1 MFLKAADKKDK
12 NTGKIYRYYKLC
24 ESYRI
29 GNKVRHRTIHVL
41 GKLEELEN
49 EDERKALADRIEEIL
64 TGGLEIFPSQVPG
77 HVEKLADRLC
87 AQIREKGLFEDGV
100 PRPAREKVEHAG
112 QDLQMVDLSSV
123 ELEDVRE
130 IGTEWLCK
138 QALEEIQL
146 GGFLSSQGWDKTQV
160 DTALMH
166 IISRAAFPASEH
178 KTALWINE
186 NSSVSE
192 LFHVPP
198 ESINRFHLY
207 KISKL
212 LYKHRESIEKYLS
225 LRTNEIFDLQD
236 RIILYDLTNTY
247 FEGRKAG
254 SHLARFGRSK
264 EKRNDAKI
272 VALALVVNVEGFVK
286 YSHIYEGNVADC
298 KTMGET
304 LSGLSARTSD
314 SGRKALVVIDAGIA
328 TEDNLEMIRSLGH
341 DYVCVSRS
349 RLTDYQ
355 VSEEDMVHIED
366 NRHNSIHISWV
377 SSDDSQDSFLYVHS
391 KMKEVKET
399 SMNDHF
405 CQRYEEELRG
415 LSQQLQKSTGKKN
428 YYGTVM
434 ERIGRIKER
443 YPAVNKYYKVDIK
456 VKDGRIKDLTW
467 QRKPLRGPSNEGV
480 YFIRT
485 NLKQVEEKMVWD
497 IYNTIRGVE
506 STFRVLK
513 TDLHLRPVFHR
524 KDDHMMAHLYLG
536 ILAYMVV
543 HAIRFRLSNH
553 GIHYDWQ
560 NIRRIMNTQKDGTI
574 SVNDSQG
581 KKIHIRVCS
590 KPSAGVRE
598 IYTAMGY
605 KPMPF
610 HRRRFVFPEFRK

>member
-12 NTGKIYRYYKLC
+12 ITGKIYRYYKLC

-29 GNKVRHRTIHVL
+29 GNKVRHRTIHVV

-49 EDERKALADRIEEIL
+49 ESEKKILADRIEQLL
-64 TGGLEIFPSQVPG
+64 TGCREIFPVDIPK
-77 HVEKLADRLC
+77 HIEKLANMLC
-87 AQIREKGLFEDGV
+87 ARIRQRALLQDAHEHSSQEKAE
-100 PRPAREKVEHAG
+100 RASE
-112 QDLQMVDLSSV
+112 DLQKVDLSTI

-138 QALEEIQL
+138 QALEEL
-146 GGFLSSQGWDKTQV
+146 HLEGFLMSQGFDKGQS

-186 NSSVSE
+186 NSSVTE
-192 LFHVPP
+192 LFQVRP

-207 KISKL
+207 KTSKL
-212 LYKHRESIEKYLS
+212 LYRHKDEIEKLLS

-247 FEGRKAG
+247 FEGRKES
-254 SHLARFGRSK
+254 SHMARFGRSK
-264 EKRNDAKI
+264 EKRSDAKI

-286 YSHIYEGNVADC
+286 YSHIYEGNIADC
-298 KTMGET
+298 KTLGET
-304 LSGLSARTSD
+304 LSTLSSRTSD
-314 SGRKALVVIDAGIA
+314 TLRKALIVIDAGIA
-328 TEDNLEMIRSLGH
+328 TEDNLETIRGLGH
-341 DYVCVSRS
+341 DYVCVSRTK
-349 RLTDYQ
+349 LKDYDIP
-355 VSEEDMVHIED
+355 EDLVHIED
-366 NRHNSIHISWV
+366 NRHHSIHIKWV
-377 SSDDSQDSFLYVHS
+377 SSDDSKDSFLYVHS

-405 CQRYEEELRG
+405 CQRYEEELSN

-428 YYGTVM
+428 HYYAVI
-434 ERIGRIKER
+434 ERLGRIKER
-443 YPAVNKYYKVDIK
+443 YPAAVKHYKVDTKI
-456 VKDGRIKDLTW
+456 KDGRIKDVTW
-467 QRKPLRGPSNEGV
+467 QKKPLPGPSNEGV

-485 NLKQVEEKMVWD
+485 SLPQIEEKMVWD

-524 KDDHMMAHLYLG
+524 TDDHMMAHLNLG

-543 HAIRFRLSNH
+543 HTIRFRLSKR
-553 GIHYDWQ
+553 GIHHDWQ
-560 NIRRIMNTQKDGTI
+560 NIRRIMNTQKAGTI

-581 KKIHIRVCS
+581 KKIHIRICS
-590 KPSAGVRE
+590 KPTTGVKE
-598 IYTAMGY
+598 IYEAMGY

-610 HRRRFVFPEFRK
+610 HRRRFVFPEIRK

>member
-12 NTGKIYRYYKLC
+12 KTGKIYRYYKLC

-29 GNKVRHRTIHVL
+29 GDKVRHRTIHVL
-41 GKLEELEN
+41 GKLEEIEN
-49 EDERKALADRIEEIL
+49 ENERKILADRIEQLL
-64 TGGLEIFPSQVPG
+64 TGSMEIFPSQVPG
-77 HVEKLADRLC
+77 HVEKLAGRLY
-87 AQIREKGLFEDGV
+87 AQIREKGLLEDAGLL
-100 PRPAREKVEHAG
+100 PEWEKDEHAA
-112 QDLQMVDLSSV
+112 QDLQMVDLSTI

-130 IGTEWLCK
+130 IGCEWLCK

-146 GGFLSSQGWDKTQV
+146 GGFLSRQGWDKTQV

-192 LFHVPP
+192 LFHVRP

-207 KISKL
+207 KTSKL

-247 FEGRKAG
+247 FEGRKE
-254 SHLARFGRSK
+254 SSRLARFGRSK
-264 EKRNDAKI
+264 EKRSDAKI

-286 YSHIYEGNVADC
+286 YSHIYEGNIADC
-298 KTMGET
+298 KTLGET

-314 SGRKALVVIDAGIA
+314 SGRKALVVIDAGIT
-328 TEDNLEMIRSLGH
+328 TEDNLEMIRGLGH

-355 VSEEDMVHIED
+355 VPEEDMVHIED
-366 NRHNSIHISWV
+366 NRHNSIDIGWV
-377 SSDDSQDSFLYVHS
+377 SSDESQDRFLYVHS
-391 KMKEVKET
+391 QMKEVKET

-405 CQRYEEELRG
+405 CQRYEEELG
-415 LSQQLQKSTGKKN
+415 NLSRQLQKSTGKKN
-428 YYGTVM
+428 HYGTVM

-443 YPAVNKYYKVDIK
+443 YPAAIKHYKVDIK
-456 VKDGRIKDLTW
+456 VKDGRIRNVTW
-467 QRKPLRGPSNEGV
+467 ERKPLTAPSGEGV

-485 NLKQVEEKMVWD
+485 SLKQAEEKLVWD

-536 ILAYMVV
+536 ILVYMVV
-543 HAIRFRLSNH
+543 HTIRFRLSKR
-553 GIHYDWQ
+553 GIHHDWQ
-560 NIRRIMNTQKDGTI
+560 NIRRIMNTQKAGTI
-574 SVNDSQG
+574 TVNDNQG

-610 HRRRFVFPEFRK
+610 HRRRFVFPEFRN

>member
-12 NTGKIYRYYKLC
+12 ITGKTYRYYKLC

-29 GNKVRHRTIHVL
+29 GTKTRHRTIHVL

-49 EDERKALADRIEEIL
+49 ENERKILADRIEQLL
-64 TGGLEIFPSQVPG
+64 TGGREIFPVEIPR
-77 HVEKLADRLC
+77 HVEKLANNLYAR
-87 AQIREKGLFEDGV
+87 IRQRGLQKDIHVHAHLEKGEQ
-100 PRPAREKVEHAG
+100 AS
-112 QDLQMVDLSSV
+112 QDLQKVDLSTI

-138 QALEEIQL
+138 QALEEL
-146 GGFLSSQGWDKTQV
+146 HLEGFLMGQGFDKAQT

-166 IISRAAFPASEH
+166 IISRAAYPASEH
-178 KTALWINE
+178 RTALWINE
-186 NSSVSE
+186 NSSVTE

-207 KISKL
+207 KTSKL
-212 LYKHRESIEKYLS
+212 LYRHKDEIENYLS

-247 FEGRKAG
+247 FEGRKEG
-254 SHLARFGRSK
+254 SLIARFGRSK
-264 EKRNDAKI
+264 EKRSDAKI

-286 YSHIYEGNVADC
+286 YSHIYEGNIADC
-298 KTMGET
+298 KTLGET
-304 LSGLSARTSD
+304 LSALSQRTSD
-314 SGRKALVVIDAGIA
+314 TSRKALVVIDAGIA
-328 TEDNLEMIRSLGH
+328 TEDNLETIRGLGH
-341 DYVCVSRS
+341 DYVCVSRAK
-349 RLTDYQ
+349 LKDYE
-355 VSEEDMVHIED
+355 VPEDLVHIED
-366 NRHNSIHISWV
+366 NRRHSIHIKWV
-377 SSDDSQDSFLYVHS
+377 SNEQSPDSFLYVHS
-391 KMKEVKET
+391 EMKEAKET

-428 YYGTVM
+428 HYYTVI
-434 ERIGRIKER
+434 ERLGRIKER
-443 YPAVNKYYKVDIK
+443 YPAAVKHYKVDIK
-456 VKDGRIKDLTW
+456 VKDGRIKDVIW
-467 QRKPLRGPSNEGV
+467 QKKQLPGPSNEGV

-485 NLKQVEEKMVWD
+485 SLPQVEEKMVWD

-524 KDDHMMAHLYLG
+524 KDDHMMAHLNLG

-543 HAIRFRLSNH
+543 HTIRFRLSQH
-553 GIHYDWQ
+553 GIHHDWQ
-560 NIRRIMNTQKDGTI
+560 NIRRIMNTQKAGTI
-574 SVNDSQG
+574 SVNDGQG

-590 KPSAGVRE
+590 KPTTGVKE
-598 IYTAMGY
+598 IYEAMGY

-610 HRRRFVFPEFRK
+610 HRRKFVFPEIRN